1 MLCCCVDEKHL
12 AGRTELVT
20 LMVSQTW
27 AHSKNGRLIQLIHV
41 DTQTFAGP
49 LVFQPRPAEFVE
61 LQTDSAFPEGK
72 GGSKEAG
79 QNCALVS
86 FVSLVSLLSLVS
98 IHPASQPAIHPSIHL
113 DTLQLQ
119 SASQAKEDG
128 DTFAAEQ
135 KLIGSVLVVQLPKEH
150 SWPFLLEEHH
160 KIQNQP
166 GLQS

>member
-1 MLCCCVDEKHL
+1 LGTFQKWTADTVD
-12 AGRTELVT
+12 T
-20 LMVSQTW
+20 
-27 AHSKNGRLIQLIHV
+27 V
-41 DTQTFAGP
+41 DTQTLAGP

-79 QNCALVS
+79 QNCALAITAITGITAIT
-86 FVSLVSLLSLVS
+86 S
-98 IHPASQPAIHPSIHL
+98 IHPSTQPAIHPSIHL

-135 KLIGSVLVVQLPKEH
+135 KFIGSVLVVQLPKEH